1 VVVGDG
7 VERLEQLV
15 DILVLDEAPGEEHV
29 VALLG
34 EGSVLDL
41 LNVDSVGDGADAV
54 AWGTDFRE
62 AVGGDARNGDGV
74 LWRARGEVFGKLA
87 ERGEVAEVLGPVVA
101 PDLVLGGDQ
110 RGVGADDGQLGG
122 EDGEVREYGSDKIVP
137 IDYSWSAI

>member
-1 VVVGDG
+1 MIPRGGVVVVGDG

-54 AWGTDFRE
+54 AWEPISARRS
-62 AVGGDARNGDGV
+62 AVMPETAMGCCGVRAVRCSVNLPNGAR
-74 LWRARGEVFGKLA
+74 WPR
-87 ERGEVAEVLGPVVA
+87 
-101 PDLVLGGDQ
+101 
-110 RGVGADDGQLGG
+110 
-122 EDGEVREYGSDKIVP
+122 
-137 IDYSWSAI
+137 YSVQ